1 MDWKIEID
9 QLNDEDILQETIGEV
24 IKCPFCNNL
33 IEVDKLIE
41 ERMCPVCMEDLSEQ
55 SDDEFDNKE

>member
-1 MDWKIEID
+1 MDWKMEID
-9 QLNDEDILQETIGEV
+9 QLNGEDILQETIGEV

-33 IEVDKLIE
+33 IEVDKLVE
-41 ERMCPVCMEDLSEQ
+41 ERMCPVCLEDLSEQ

>member
-1 MDWKIEID
+1 MDWKMEID

-33 IEVDKLIE
+33 IEVDKLVE
-41 ERMCPVCMEDLSEQ
+41 ERMCPVCLEDLSEQ

>member
-1 MDWKIEID
+1 MDWKMEID

>member
-1 MDWKIEID
+1 MGWEIEID
-9 QLNDEDILQETIGEV
+9 ELNDGDILQETIGEV

-33 IEVDKLIE
+33 IEVDKLVE
-41 ERMCPVCMEDLSEQ
+41 ERMCPVCLEDLSEQ